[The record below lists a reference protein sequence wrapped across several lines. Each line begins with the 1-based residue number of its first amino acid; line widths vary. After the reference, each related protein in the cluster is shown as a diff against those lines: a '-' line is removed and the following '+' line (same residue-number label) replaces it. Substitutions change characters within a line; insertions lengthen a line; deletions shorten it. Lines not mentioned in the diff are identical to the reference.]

1 MGLNSKSASD
11 VGNYFAYVINIVFE
25 LPDSSFILSEFRDLF
40 LLAVSQVFS

>member
-1 MGLNSKSASD
+1 MGLNSKSSD
-11 VGNYFAYVINIVFE
+11 VGNYFVYVINIVFE